1 MITHRDRAAW
11 LDWRADPTAH
21 RIGASEVAAVLG
33 LSPWVQPWE
42 IWARR
47 HAPHLAPEHRGAELE
62 DGQRW
67 EPRALVL
74 YGLEHL
80 QPHQARELL
89 ALTRAAPLGGEASYV
104 HPSVPWLH
112 ATPDALVCATRVDA
126 GGYVADLHQIRGLVE
141 VKTDRTPDAGEAWP
155 PDGTE
160 IGDVDTSTPVADWPV
175 PVAYWLQAQTQIA
188 CTGAGWVDL
197 YVWFPHFAAMPE
209 ARRIRVLP
217 HPSFSGVLEEVAAW
231 RERHLIGGE
240 PPPVTPDD
248 DAGRLALV
256 RWRYPAPAVE
266 RDASEVE
273 VEAIGR
279 LLQLRERARETE
291 VATKRAAVEL
301 REMMADARVLR
312 APGAVATISKGG
324 SLLVRR
330 SA

>member
-47 HAPHLAPEHRGAELE
+47 CAPQVAPEHRGAELD
-62 DGQRW
+62 DGTRW
-67 EPRALVL
+67 EPRALAV
-74 YGLEHL
+74 YRAEHV
-80 QPHQARELL
+80 PHWHTLDV
-89 ALTRAAPLGGEASYV
+89 GGTASHL
-104 HPSVPWLH
+104 HPGIPWLH
-112 ATPDALVCATRVDA
+112 ATPDAMVYST
-126 GGYVADLHQIRGLVE
+126 ADRLGVGVVE

-197 YVWFPHFAAMPE
+197 YVWLPHYAAMPE

-217 HPSFSGVLEEVAAW
+217 HPSFGGVLEEVAAW
-231 RERHLIGGE
+231 RERHLVGGE

-266 RDASEVE
+266 REANEVE
-273 VEAIGR
+273 AEAIGR
-279 LLQLRERARETE
+279 LVQLRERAREIE
-291 VATKRAAVEL
+291 AATKRAAVEL

-312 APGAVATISKGG
+312 APGAVATISKSG

-330 SA
+330 T